1 MAEMDKKMSSDAG
14 DGIQSKNANWK
25 FGGQTVTH
33 FQEHIE
39 KSIPF
44 YHEGH
49 KLVTALSDFFIK
61 DDSVCYDLGSSMG
74 RLTHTLAG
82 HHQFRGARF
91 VGIEIEHEMVREAK
105 KNYKL
110 PNLHFVCDDINVF
123 ELDECDFMVAYY
135 TVQFIRPSQRQQLV
149 NRIFNALKWG
159 GAFVMFEKVRACD
172 ARFQDYMTAVYEDY
186 KLEKGYDPTE
196 IINKK
201 RSLKGVLE
209 PFSEQANIDMLKRA
223 GFVDILPVMK
233 YICFEGFLAIK

>member
-1 MAEMDKKMSSDAG
+1 MMSGNAG
-14 DGIQSKNANWK
+14 NGIETKNANWK
-25 FGGQTVTH
+25 FNGQTVKH

-44 YHEGH
+44 YKEGH

-61 DDSVCYDLGSSMG
+61 DDSICYDLGSSVG
-74 RLTHTLAG
+74 TLTQSLAE
-82 HHQFRGARF
+82 HHKFRKAKF
-91 VGIEIEHEMVREAK
+91 IGIEIENEMVEEAK

-110 PNLHFVCDDINVF
+110 PNLSFTCEDINAFNF
-123 ELDECDFMVAYY
+123 EETDLVVAYY
-135 TVQFIRPSQRQQLV
+135 TVQFIRPSQRQQLI
-149 NRIFNALKWG
+149 NKIFSALKWG
-159 GAFVMFEKVRACD
+159 GAFIMFEKVRACD
-172 ARFQDYMTAVYEDY
+172 ARFQDYMTALYEDY
-186 KLEKGYDPTE
+186 KMEKEYTAAE

-223 GFVDILPVMK
+223 GFVDILAVMK

>member
-1 MAEMDKKMSSDAG
+1 MKGGSTG
-14 DGIQSKNANWK
+14 DGIESKNADWN
-25 FGGQTVTH
+25 FGGCTVKH

-44 YHEGH
+44 YKEGH
-49 KLVTALSDFFIK
+49 KLVVALSDFFIK
-61 DDSVCYDLGSSMG
+61 DDSVCYDLGSSLG
-74 RLTHTLAG
+74 RLTHSLAE
-82 HHQFRGARF
+82 HHQRRGARL
-91 VGIEIEHEMVREAK
+91 VGIEIENEMVREAK

-110 PNLHFVCDDINVF
+110 PNLDFVCDDINVF
-123 ELDECDFMVAYY
+123 KFEETDLIVAYY

-149 NRIFNALKWG
+149 NNIFSALKWG
-159 GAFVMFEKVRACD
+159 GAFIMFEKVRACD
-172 ARFQDYMTAVYEDY
+172 ARFQDYMTALYEDY
-186 KLEKGYDPTE
+186 KLEKGYAAAE

-223 GFVDILPVMK
+223 GFIDILSIMK